1 MSPPWESFQLTAQT
15 LIDIGGKKG
24 YASEFDF
31 LVAMLLAS
39 GKVDSEDVEEI
50 REKVYA
56 FGYQRR

>member
-1 MSPPWESFQLTAQT
+1 MESFQLTAQT

-24 YASEFDF
+24 YASEYDF

-39 GKVDSEDVEEI
+39 GKIEPDDVEEI
-50 REKVYA
+50 RNKFMR

>member
-1 MSPPWESFQLTAQT
+1 LYQSLEDESAVESFQLTAQT

-39 GKVDSEDVEEI
+39 GKALS
-50 REKVYA
+50 KV
-56 FGYQRR
+56 FQKELW